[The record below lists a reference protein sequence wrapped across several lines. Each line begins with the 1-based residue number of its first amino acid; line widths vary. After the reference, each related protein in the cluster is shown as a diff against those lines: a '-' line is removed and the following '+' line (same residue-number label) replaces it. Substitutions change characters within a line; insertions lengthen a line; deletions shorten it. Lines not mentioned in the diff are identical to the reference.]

1 MGYTAAVDL
10 DGLKRDVC
18 AAVDAMRDELL
29 RVSHAIH
36 SRPELAFEE
45 HHAAGLLVA
54 ALRDALHP
62 DFLAQD
68 RHDRNWATR
77 TAGTLFLRHRNVRVL
92 VLSGSSWIDPALP
105 SRGFSEAQV
114 ALSGAEGLLPE
125 RLGHYQV
132 RLEWWREN
140 EHWLLARLYWQ

>member
-1 MGYTAAVDL
+1 MSPRILLALLLSLLLAVSGCERDDAQAAL
-10 DGLKRDVC
+10 EKAASELQESLEAKR
-18 AAVDAMRDELL
+18 
-29 RVSHAIH
+29 
-36 SRPELAFEE
+36 
-45 HHAAGLLVA
+45 VA
-54 ALRDALHP
+54 ALHDALHP

-92 VLSGSSWIDPALP
+92 VLSRSSWIDPALP

-114 ALSGAEGLLPE
+114 TLSGAEGLLPE

-140 EHWLLARLYWQ
+140 QRWLLARLYWQ

>member
-1 MGYTAAVDL
+1 MSPRTLLALLLSLLLAVGGCERDDAQAAL
-10 DGLKRDVC
+10 EKANSELQESLEAKR
-18 AAVDAMRDELL
+18 A
-29 RVSHAIH
+29 
-36 SRPELAFEE
+36 
-45 HHAAGLLVA
+45 A

-68 RHDRNWATR
+68 RYDRNWATR

-105 SRGFSEAQV
+105 ARGFSEAQV
-114 ALSGAEGLLPE
+114 TLSGAEGLLPE

-132 RLEWWREN
+132 RLEWRREN
-140 EHWLLARLYWQ
+140 ERWLLARMYWQ